1 MKNSHGNESFHGCF
15 KVQRVQRVQRIQWVQ
30 SVQKVQGEGC
40 RGFGPKVLKFDGPSG
55 RRLWYRPAG
64 DEYKVSVTGFSFGL
78 PVLTDGERLPSS
90 SGRSLFCIPTLGF
103 IRKICMTVNQPLR
116 WISLWCLAAPPSPRW
131 AGGQQPED
139 YHFPHK
145 QHYAQ
150 RRWNLSLREKGGAE
164 GTKGGVFPSGKARL

>member
-1 MKNSHGNESFHGCF
+1 METRVSMAVLRF
-15 KVQRVQRVQRIQWVQ
+15 K
-30 SVQKVQGEGC
+30 GC
-40 RGFGPKVLKFDGPSG
+40 RGFKGFSGFKVFKRCRGRAAGASA